1 MTYGN
6 GNGGINMTVAAN
18 AAIRRVVGKPAAAL
32 ACAILLML
40 TSGCLYPKENS
51 QSAPPKEAVRN
62 IQSAVD
68 QYYSEQGLLPMVNA
82 SKEVPVY
89 EKFRLDF
96 KKLQGKGYI
105 SSIPAAAFENGGN
118 YYFLIIDE
126 ESKPLIRLQDI
137 VSFQQVND
145 LQKRVNSYVAA
156 NGKPPLSEALYPG
169 FYAIDFEA
177 LAGKQPVIKSMFSGG
192 TLQAMLDDE
201 GTVFIDYGIDIMQRL
216 QREEDISSW
225 KNEDLR
231 RLLIDNTEF
240 VPVKSP
246 AYRLNEDGEP
256 VAVKS

>member
-1 MTYGN
+1 
-6 GNGGINMTVAAN
+6 MTVA
-18 AAIRRVVGKPAAAL
+18 IKSMLRRAGTRPAAVL
-32 ACAILLML
+32 ACAILLVL

-62 IQSAVD
+62 IQSAID
-68 QYYSEQGLLPMVNA
+68 QYFSEQGLLPIINA
-82 SKEVPVY
+82 SQDVPLY

-137 VSFQQVND
+137 LAFQKVND
-145 LQKRVNSYVAA
+145 LQKQVNTYSSA
-156 NGKPPLSEALYPG
+156 NGKLPLSDTLYPG
-169 FYAIDFEA
+169 FFGIDYGV
-177 LAGKQPVIKSMFSGG
+177 LGIKQPVITSMFSGG
-192 TLQAMLDDE
+192 ALQAMLDEE
-201 GTVFIDYGIDIMQRL
+201 GTVYIDYGIDIMQRL
-216 QREEDISSW
+216 QREEDISLW
-225 KNEDLR
+225 QDGDLR

-246 AYRLNEDGEP
+246 AYQLNEDGEP
-256 VAVKS
+256 VAVNN

>member
-1 MTYGN
+1 
-6 GNGGINMTVAAN
+6 MTVANRAM
-18 AAIRRVVGKPAAAL
+18 IRRAVTKSAAVL

-51 QSAPPKEAVRN
+51 QSVPPKEAVRN
-62 IQSAVD
+62 IQSAID
-68 QYYSEQGLLPMVNA
+68 QYYSEQGLLPIVNA
-82 SKEVPVY
+82 SQDVPLY

-126 ESKPLIRLQDI
+126 ESEPLIRLQDI
-137 VSFQQVND
+137 VAFQKVND
-145 LQKRVNSYVAA
+145 LQKQVGAYLNA
-156 NGKPPLSEALYPG
+156 NGKLPLSDSLYPG
-169 FYAIDFEA
+169 FYAIDYEV
-177 LAGKQPVIKSMFSGG
+177 LGSKQPVITSMFSGG

-201 GTVFIDYGIDIMQRL
+201 GTVFVDYGIDIMQRL
-216 QREEDISSW
+216 QREEDASLW

-246 AYRLNEDGEP
+246 AYRMNEAGEP
-256 VAVKS
+256 VAVNN